1 VSQAVEQLKE
11 QRGNLSLRRT
21 VSVDNVVT
29 ATSGYA
35 VSTPCVTKR
44 RGVRNHVKCAGH
56 SFVVSVYFCTMP
68 RWSCDTALW
77 CFLATL
83 LSFFRLR
90 RTHTLHPH
98 VDCTRKMS
106 EREVK
111 SRQVNLTHMARCC

>member
-1 VSQAVEQLKE
+1 MSCPFAVRLASHHLPSACSLTRPHCNARAVSLSPCTVSQAVEQLKE

-56 SFVVSVYFCTMP
+56 SFVVSVYFCTTP
-68 RWSCDTALW
+68 RW
-77 CFLATL
+77 
-83 LSFFRLR
+83 
-90 RTHTLHPH
+90 
-98 VDCTRKMS
+98 
-106 EREVK
+106 
-111 SRQVNLTHMARCC
+111 